1 MESCLSL
8 NETLACSL
16 SASMSLSLS
25 LPLPLSL
32 PFSCS
37 AYLPRPPLP
46 SQACIAFHKGQYAQ
60 ARELYA
66 SVIQEN
72 PGCPAAVRVGLGM
85 CLYKL
90 GHIEPAKKAFIRA
103 LQLDV
108 STA

>member
-1 MESCLSL
+1 MRRSP
-8 NETLACSL
+8 AH
-16 SASMSLSLS
+16 SLSLC
-25 LPLPLSL
+25 LCLRLCLALALHTYPHPT
-32 PFSCS
+32 
-37 AYLPRPPLP
+37 PLP

>member
-1 MESCLSL
+1 MESRLSL
-8 NETLACSL
+8 NEALACSL
-16 SASMSLSLS
+16 SVSVSLSLS
-25 LPLPLSL
+25 CSCPAHLPSPH
-32 PFSCS
+32 
-37 AYLPRPPLP
+37 PLP

-108 STA
+108 SAA